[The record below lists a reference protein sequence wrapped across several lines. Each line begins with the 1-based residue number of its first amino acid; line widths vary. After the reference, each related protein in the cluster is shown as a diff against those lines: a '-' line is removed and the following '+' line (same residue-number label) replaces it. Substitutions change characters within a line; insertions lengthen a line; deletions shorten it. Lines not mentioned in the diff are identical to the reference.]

1 MTSTSIENLPA
12 TWDDARDIPF
22 FRITAALFTPEF
34 CFGAS
39 ALLGSYD
46 DTTDFGQATRSQQG
60 SSSVTSAAGSDNQP
74 VGELIPVR
82 VRRLA

>member
-34 CFGAS
+34 CFGAGT
-39 ALLGSYD
+39 LLESYD
-46 DTTDFGQATRSQQG
+46 DTTDPAQTRSAEQA
-60 SSSVTSAAGSDNQP
+60 VHAASDNQP
-74 VGELIPVR
+74 MGDLIPVR
-82 VRRLA
+82 VRRLG

>member
-22 FRITAALFTPEF
+22 FRIAAALFTPEF

-39 ALLGSYD
+39 TLLESYD
-46 DTTDFGQATRSQQG
+46 DTTDRVQGTSSEQAATH
-60 SSSVTSAAGSDNQP
+60 AGSDTQP
-74 VGELIPVR
+74 VGDLIPVR
-82 VRRLA
+82 VRRLG

>member
-1 MTSTSIENLPA
+1 MTRTSIENLPA

-22 FRITAALFTPEF
+22 FRIIAALFTPEF

-46 DTTDFGQATRSQQG
+46 DTTDDAQTTAAAQAADH
-60 SSSVTSAAGSDNQP
+60 AASDNQH
-74 VGELIPVR
+74 VGDLIPVR
-82 VRRLA
+82 VRRAG

>member
-39 ALLGSYD
+39 ALLESYD
-46 DTTDFGQATRSQQG
+46 DTTDCVQDTWSEEAATYDGTESQL
-60 SSSVTSAAGSDNQP
+60 
-74 VGELIPVR
+74 VGDLIPVR
-82 VRRLA
+82 VRRAG

>member
-39 ALLGSYD
+39 ALLESYD
-46 DTTDFGQATRSQQG
+46 DTTDRVSGTSPALAATHSG
-60 SSSVTSAAGSDNQP
+60 TDNQP
-74 VGELIPVR
+74 VGDLISVR
-82 VRRLA
+82 VRRAG

>member
-22 FRITAALFTPEF
+22 FRITAALFPPEF

-46 DTTDFGQATRSQQG
+46 DTTDPAQTTSTEQAA
-60 SSSVTSAAGSDNQP
+60 VHAASDNQP
-74 VGELIPVR
+74 VGDLIPVR
-82 VRRLA
+82 VRRAG